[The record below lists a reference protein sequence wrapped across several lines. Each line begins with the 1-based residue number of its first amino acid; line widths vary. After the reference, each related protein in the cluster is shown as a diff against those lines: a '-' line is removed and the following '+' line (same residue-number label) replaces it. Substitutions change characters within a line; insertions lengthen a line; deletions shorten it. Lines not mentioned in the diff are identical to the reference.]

1 MISFLQSYVL
11 DRDDVNVGYIV
22 KKARK
27 CKGKKKHQKF
37 QSDRGMSGGGGW
49 RPQYIRN

>member
-1 MISFLQSYVL
+1 MQ
-11 DRDDVNVGYIV
+11 G
-22 KKARK
+22 K
-27 CKGKKKHQKF
+27 KKKHQKVDGYLEF